1 MRRLCVAVAVIFTTV
16 FLAASIGPTLFQTG
30 DVDADETLTRVE
42 VDGDGDAVFTLE
54 LRTRLDTEEESQ
66 AFEEFAAEVDA
77 EPDAAVSN
85 FRNSVEGLANRAENQ
100 TGRSMAVS
108 NFSVETR
115 SEPLPVER
123 GVVVYTFD
131 WSGFAESED
140 GLRIGDV
147 LSGYILGDSD
157 SLVISYPDGYS
168 VDSVSPTPDSSDG
181 EVRWDG
187 PRDFDEDEPR
197 VDVSPDEDG
206 GSDGNGTT
214 DGGEGTDSTDGTE
227 EDEGVPFY
235 VYPAVTVLVLSAA
248 AVVLYRRRSD
258 SEGAHEPV
266 SVDEPSEPQPE
277 PEPEPE
283 PSFEDLPDAERV
295 LRIVGTEDGRMKQ
308 KHLVERTGWSEAKVS
323 QVTSR
328 LEDEGE
334 ITKLRMG
341 RENIIQLADDED
353 EKDST

>member
-1 MRRLCVAVAVIFTTV
+1 MRRLFVAVVVIFTTV
-16 FLAASIGPTLFQTG
+16 FLAASVGPTLFQTG
-30 DVDADETLTRVE
+30 DVDTDETLTRVE

-54 LRTRLDTEEESQ
+54 LRTRLDTEEETQ
-66 AFEEFAAEVDA
+66 AFEEFSADVEA
-77 EPDAAVSN
+77 EPDAVVSD
-85 FRNSVEGLANRAENQ
+85 FRNSVEELANRAENQ
-100 TGRSMAVS
+100 TGRSMTVS

-131 WSGFAESED
+131 WSGFAESGD
-140 GLRIGDV
+140 GPRIGDV

-157 SLVISYPDGYS
+157 SLIVRYPDGYS
-168 VDSVSPTPDSSDG
+168 VDSVSPTPDLSDG
-181 EVRWDG
+181 EVRWNG

-197 VDVSPDEDG
+197 VVVSPDEDG

-214 DGGEGTDSTDGTE
+214 DGGGGTDGTDDAQE
-227 EDEGVPFY
+227 ADGVPLY
-235 VYPAVTVLVLSAA
+235 VYPTVTFLMLSAA

-258 SEGAHEPV
+258 PEGAQETV
-266 SVDEPSEPQPE
+266 SVSEPREPQPE
-277 PEPEPE
+277 PEPELE
-283 PSFEDLPDAERV
+283 PSFENLPDAERV
-295 LRIVGTEDGRMKQ
+295 LKIVDTEDGRMKQ

-341 RENIIQLADDED
+341 RENIIQLADGED
-353 EKDST
+353 ENGST